1 MDFMNRH
8 VNRRTFLRASAA
20 IAAAPAVAAAQTG
33 QAFAQDQKGL
43 RVGVLRAP
51 AAGVI
56 EIGRTIG
63 AYEAEGLKF
72 EPVLFDSASGPKI
85 IQALGGDSI
94 DLSFV
99 NTTAALLALAQG
111 AVPLK
116 MISVPTD
123 PSRLFALVG
132 RSDIESVEGLKGKKV
147 AATEGTALHYFL
159 ARVLTKYGMSFS
171 DIEFVNL
178 PAPQGQAA
186 FVAGQVDAVVPSVN
200 GRYYLMNTKKD
211 ARELFTYDG
220 WGEEPN
226 AQPFKNYDLFV
237 TTEKVVG
244 AKRDALTKFLTGYHG
259 GAVPYLLDPA
269 TRKEALTSITEYV
282 NTEQKNPT
290 DPTIMGQIIDT
301 SEFYDLEAVKKIMT
315 GDDFRASLETQVKF
329 FMDLGRIK
337 QAPDLDKAVVTDLL

>member
-200 GRYYLMNTKKD
+200 GRFYLMSTDKT
-211 ARELFTYDG
+211 AREIFTHKDFG
-220 WGEEPN
+220 SDPN
-226 AQPFKNYDLFV
+226 PQKFINYDLFV
-237 TTEKVVG
+237 TTEKVVEG
-244 AKRDALTKFLTGYHG
+244 QADNLKKFLAAYHG
-259 GAVPYLLDPA
+259 KAVPYLKGKD
-269 TRKEALTSITEYV
+269 TREKAISSITEYI
-282 NTEQKNPT
+282 NTAQKNPT
-290 DPTIMGQIIDT
+290 DPSIMTQIIDN
-301 SEFYDLEAVKKIMT
+301 SGFYDRDEVKTVMTSPDLREAMEYQI
-315 GDDFRASLETQVKF
+315 KF
-329 FMDLGRIK
+329 FMDLGKIK
-337 QAPDLDKAVVTDLL
+337 SAPDLDKAIVTDLL

>member
-1 MDFMNRH
+1 MELFNRQTS
-8 VNRRTFLRASAA
+8 RRNFLKTGAA
-20 IAAAPAVAAAQTG
+20 LAAAPAMATAVGTRAVGQSAQS
-33 QAFAQDQKGL
+33 L

-63 AYEAEGLKF
+63 AYEAEGLNF
-72 EPVLFDSASGPKI
+72 APVLFDSASGPKI

-123 PSRLFALVG
+123 PSQLFALIG
-132 RSDIESVEGLKGKKV
+132 KSDIESVQGLRGKKV

-200 GRYYLMNTKKD
+200 GRFYLMSTDKT
-211 ARELFTYDG
+211 AREVFTHKDFG
-220 WGEEPN
+220 ADPN
-226 AQPFKNYDLFV
+226 PQTFINYDLFV
-237 TTEKVVG
+237 TTEKVVNTQ
-244 AKRDALTKFLTGYHG
+244 ADNLKKFLAAYHG
-259 GAVPYLLDPA
+259 KAVPYLTDA
-269 TRKEALTSITEYV
+269 GTREKAISSITEYI
-282 NTEQKNPT
+282 NTAQKNPT
-290 DPTIMGQIIDT
+290 DPTIMSQIIDN
-301 SEFYDLEAVKKIMT
+301 SGFYDRNEVRQVMSSPDLREAMEYQI
-315 GDDFRASLETQVKF
+315 KF
-329 FMDLGRIK
+329 FTDLGKISK
-337 QAPDLDKAVVTDLL
+337 TPNLDNAIVTDLV